1 MELTGTNRQP
11 GGFIGYIGEADAT
24 GVLKSNVSYSTG
36 NAGYKFDGSTETI
49 KYTTAQ
55 IENLYSLRE
64 SRLKRESSRTGNTN
78 LTQITDVTVDKLS
91 QKEFYTNMGW
101 SEDVWDFAPLKEGK
115 TPILRNNDS
124 NMTTMLQTKEIASAA
139 DLKNIKNDLSGV
151 YVLTT
156 DIDISES
163 ASGTAVIPGIFKG
176 TLKGNGHQII
186 GQKIPLFD
194 TLDGATI
201 ENVKLVQGEI
211 NQKGTDKVAALA
223 KTSQADTLIKDVYVR
238 DMSVT
243 GQSNVAGLV
252 ASMNKTTVEECSV
265 NATVNGK
272 RAGGFAAEILGD
284 SVVKN
289 SYARRTADK
298 ETFAATEGDLQG
310 GFAAVIKKSELINN
324 FSELTLSQ
332 KAEEKPEETPKKS
345 SEKAAK
351 TACMVGNFV
360 AESGVGSEAVTKA
373 EHNIS
378 FGPKEY
384 SFAGNS
390 TAENVLTNYTENYE
404 YTGSVSNDEGTQTPE
419 HTGKIDKATA
429 AQITNKTFYIDTLKW
444 DEKIWYLDDV
454 AGGKRPRLK
463 AEGDVYGAEEED
475 TSKGENKYTKY
486 VLKNDIDAS
495 SVTTETAVVKGIFK
509 GEFDGGG
516 FTIKGL
522 KKPLFEKVQ
531 EGTVRNL
538 KIENAEI
545 NSTEESSKN
554 AVITKESNHAVFESL
569 NLADI
574 KVSGVSY
581 NAVVTGYDYT
591 SSVFSKIQIRNAQI
605 TGTKN
610 YNAVLAGRASGSQI
624 QDVSV
629 IGSSVALSGTDCG
642 GFIGEGKNVTI
653 SRVYSDADMTVNTY
667 TDDKN
672 RTQSAGFIGNL
683 TGKSSV
689 EYVFAA
695 GKVDNKTSEQLYN
708 FIGTPDALKTM
719 VKNSFVIQNAGG
731 VSNITD
737 GVGQEILREV
747 TSQEAAT
754 SDFYKTSMT
763 LNEETWNLS
772 LVPMKGYPELKG
784 MEKREVISVKT
795 AEDFMKMKDFPTQEY
810 RLKAD
815 IDLSGTEQTGSVI
828 PEFSGVLD
836 GENHKITGL
845 KAPLFGQ
852 LSGTVSNVAIDAGAI
867 EIGNSVDTTVGIFA
881 NTMTS

>member
-1 MELTGTNRQP
+1 M
-11 GGFIGYIGEADAT
+11 
-24 GVLKSNVSYSTG
+24 
-36 NAGYKFDGSTETI
+36 
-49 KYTTAQ
+49 
-55 IENLYSLRE
+55 
-64 SRLKRESSRTGNTN
+64 
-78 LTQITDVTVDKLS
+78 
-91 QKEFYTNMGW
+91 
-101 SEDVWDFAPLKEGK
+101 
-115 TPILRNNDS
+115 
-124 NMTTMLQTKEIASAA
+124 
-139 DLKNIKNDLSGV
+139 
-151 YVLTT
+151 
-156 DIDISES
+156 
-163 ASGTAVIPGIFKG
+163 
-176 TLKGNGHQII
+176 
-186 GQKIPLFD
+186 
-194 TLDGATI
+194 
-201 ENVKLVQGEI
+201 
-211 NQKGTDKVAALA
+211 
-223 KTSQADTLIKDVYVR
+223 
-238 DMSVT
+238 
-243 GQSNVAGLV
+243 
-252 ASMNKTTVEECSV
+252 
-265 NATVNGK
+265 
-272 RAGGFAAEILGD
+272 
-284 SVVKN
+284 
-289 SYARRTADK
+289 
-298 ETFAATEGDLQG
+298 
-310 GFAAVIKKSELINN
+310 
-324 FSELTLSQ
+324 
-332 KAEEKPEETPKKS
+332 
-345 SEKAAK
+345 
-351 TACMVGNFV
+351 
-360 AESGVGSEAVTKA
+360 
-373 EHNIS
+373 
-378 FGPKEY
+378 
-384 SFAGNS
+384 
-390 TAENVLTNYTENYE
+390 
-404 YTGSVSNDEGTQTPE
+404 
-419 HTGKIDKATA
+419 
-429 AQITNKTFYIDTLKW
+429 
-444 DEKIWYLDDV
+444 
-454 AGGKRPRLK
+454 
-463 AEGDVYGAEEED
+463 
-475 TSKGENKYTKY
+475 
-486 VLKNDIDAS
+486 
-495 SVTTETAVVKGIFK
+495 
-509 GEFDGGG
+509 
-516 FTIKGL
+516 
-522 KKPLFEKVQ
+522 
-531 EGTVRNL
+531 

-545 NSTEESSKN
+545 NSTEESRKN

-629 IGSSVALSGTDCG
+629 IGSSVALSG
-642 GFIGEGKNVTI
+642 
-653 SRVYSDADMTVNTY
+653 

-881 NTMTS
+881 NTMTNATVEKVMIANGSAVQQEKRRDSQEL